1 MALEGSKT
9 VSTINERE
17 RVDSGIYMG
26 STAGA
31 GNFSTKNVIED
42 FMKTEYQEGLRNEFN
57 TMDALIN
64 RLPKDTIS
72 GKLKYKSFAL
82 GISDNV
88 RAVGSGTFDRYQLG
102 FDDFYGKGVDTV
114 EAQFDTTKL
123 MATFSITDEAILK
136 GTGDGSLLDVLKD
149 SLDRMEVGLK
159 HTYNR
164 YIYGSHTGLIGKL
177 ADGAKIKSFGLS
189 GVTKS
194 ETKDVNRDNRGEYHN
209 VFYGSSAPTVVE
221 FAFTNSHSLI
231 EGMGCLV
238 QIGNAKRLAG
248 YIWQK
253 DNTAIHSE
261 KVLMVVQATYTGS
274 TGDDGKVSW
283 SKDSTVSLEFT
294 SNESAPASSTAP
306 IAIYSRQLNDAGDI
320 AAEYHGLEDIVVSQN
335 NKIFGVDRNVY
346 KSLNCTAMDLQGT
359 TYVNEEILRDL
370 SDHLALTSPE
380 GTAVSLVCANHRII
394 SAIEKQMYQ
403 FKNYNLDSTMGGI
416 QLGGRGDVKFDNFVL
431 VKDKY
436 ARDNNMYL
444 LDQAKIGE
452 LVRRDFTWI
461 TSGEV
466 NGVLQRRPG
475 TEMYEGIMNKYADM
489 YIDAWRCHAV
499 LKNCAVPGAG
509 ASWVGFS
516 YDTTGKPKAQ
526 GN

>member
-1 MALEGSKT
+1 MEKN
-9 VSTINERE
+9 INNT
-17 RVDSGIYMG
+17 GIYMG
-26 STAGA
+26 EGAGQ

-64 RLPKDTIS
+64 RLPKDTIT

-177 ADGAKIKSFGLS
+177 PVDGEIKAVSLS

-209 VFYGSSAPTVVE
+209 VFYGGAAPTVVE

-238 QIGNAKRLAG
+238 QIGTEKRLAG

-253 DNTAIHSE
+253 DNTQIHSE
-261 KVLMVVQATYTGS
+261 KVLMVVQKTYS
-274 TGDDGKVSW
+274 SADGKAW
-283 SKDSTVSLEFT
+283 AADSGIVLGDTLKA
-294 SNESAPASSTAP
+294 SASTP
-306 IAIYSRQLNDAGDI
+306 INIYSRQLNDGGEI

-346 KSLNCTAMDLQGT
+346 KSLNCTAMDLGGT

-403 FKNYNLDSTMGGI
+403 FKNYNLDSTAGGI
-416 QLGGRGDVKFDNFVL
+416 NLGGRGDVRFDNFVL

-509 ASWVGFS
+509 AAWAGFS
-516 YDTTGKPKAQ
+516 YNADGTPKVQ
-526 GN
+526 